1 MSGTSR
7 LASGTNDLESR
18 IETKAT
24 EHARQLGMLSL
35 KLNVKGQIGWPDRLY
50 CYRGETIF
58 VEYKAVKEKPR
69 AMQLH
74 IHEQLRGQHIRI
86 FVVDNLIDARYILNK
101 FKEERDALYAAQVP
115 AGGD

>member
-1 MSGTSR
+1 VSGTS
-7 LASGTNDLESR
+7 DLESR

-24 EHARQLGMLSL
+24 AHALKLGMLSL

-58 VEYKAVKEKPR
+58 VEYKAAKEKPR

-74 IHEQLRGQHIRI
+74 IHEKLRKQHIRI
-86 FVVDNLIDARYILNK
+86 FVVDNLIDACYILDK

-115 AGGD
+115 TGSN